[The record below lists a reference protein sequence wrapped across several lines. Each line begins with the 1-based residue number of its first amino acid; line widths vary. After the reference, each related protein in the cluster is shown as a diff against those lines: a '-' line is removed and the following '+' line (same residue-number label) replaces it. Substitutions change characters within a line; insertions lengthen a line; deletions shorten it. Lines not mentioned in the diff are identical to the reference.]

1 MGSIVRV
8 KTAGSQPTVACLVR
22 NSVSHDARVLKEAD
36 ALAEAGYRV
45 VIVGVMDRKV
55 ATPREVRAS
64 GVEIVRVPVPQALL
78 GRRYARNARAWGVVA
93 ALGLGSVAILVANWS
108 AVRDGARA
116 WLTEHPWD
124 LVPLAILAA
133 MLAFAGAAFLRL
145 RRSLR
150 SARIKRAELSLAAA
164 GPGEVHAPMP
174 GVAVRA
180 VRKAGLARQWVAR
193 LLAGVR
199 IHGKS
204 RVIAELM
211 HAELDRIRPDAV
223 HCHDLPTLPVG
234 ATWRRRNPAAKVAF
248 DSHEIYDAV
257 AQMPRVAAWMWRR
270 VLARHA
276 AEVDLF
282 VTINDSI
289 AGLLR
294 QRDPALPPAVIVRN
308 ATRLPDSRPQPD
320 GRLRKA
326 AGVEPGKRVLLYQG
340 GYQNGRGLERLL
352 ESAASLPDDW
362 VLVMMGFG
370 SMEGHVKAL
379 GASVDPSGRR
389 IRFIPPA
396 PHAELGS
403 WTADADLGLI
413 PYENTCLNHWFCS
426 PNKLWEYP
434 VAGVP
439 MLVSPFPELRA
450 VVERHRVGVCLPETL
465 DGPGLAHLLRS
476 IDGTQLDAMREN
488 CRRFLEADHWGVY
501 AERLCAAYR
510 RMLPLPAADSL
521 SGRCTSSPSSE
532 LVHSS

>member
-1 MGSIVRV
+1 MLPH
-8 KTAGSQPTVACLVR
+8 PTVACLVR

-36 ALAEAGYRV
+36 ALASAGYRV

-55 ATPREVRAS
+55 SELREVRAS

-78 GRRYARNARAWGVVA
+78 GQRYARTARIWGIVGLVGLSLVA
-93 ALGLGSVAILVANWS
+93 ALIFRWS
-108 AVRDGARA
+108 AVRDAARG
-116 WLTEHPWD
+116 WMIEHAWD
-124 LVPLAILAA
+124 LVPLGLLAVILAV
-133 MLAFAGAAFLRL
+133 AGAAFLRL

-150 SARIKRAELSLAAA
+150 SARIKRAELGLAAGVPAAA
-164 GPGEVHAPMP
+164 GNPVA
-174 GVAVRA
+174 GVAIGCL
-180 VRKAGLARQWVAR
+180 RKAGLARQWVTR

-199 IHGKS
+199 VHGKS

-234 ATWRRRNPAAKVAF
+234 AAWRRRNPGAKVAF

-257 AQMPRVAAWMWRR
+257 ARMPFVASWMWRR
-270 VLARHA
+270 TLARHA
-276 AEVDLF
+276 PEVDLF
-282 VTINDSI
+282 ITINDSI
-289 AGLLR
+289 ASLLR

-308 ATRLPDSRPQPD
+308 ATRLPESRPRPD
-320 GRLRKA
+320 GRLRRA
-326 AGVEPGKRVLLYQG
+326 AGIEPDQRVLLYQG
-340 GYQNGRGLERLL
+340 GYQSGRGLERLL
-352 ESAASLPDDW
+352 ESAASLPEGW

-370 SMEGHVKAL
+370 SMEAHLKAL
-379 GASVDPSGRR
+379 GASVDPVGRR

-396 PHAELGS
+396 PHSELGA
-403 WTADADLGLI
+403 WTAGADLGLI

-450 VVERHRVGVCLPETL
+450 VVERHGVGKCLPEPL
-465 DGPGLAHLLRS
+465 DGPGLARLLRS
-476 IDGTQLDAMREN
+476 IDDVEIILMREN

-501 AERLCAAYR
+501 ADRLCAAYR
-510 RMLPLPAADSL
+510 RMLPLPEADSL
-521 SGRCTSSPSSE
+521 STRCTSSQSSE
-532 LVHSS
+532 LVRSS